1 MKTKID
7 APHSTKYL
15 SLRNEI
21 FNPKP
26 YSTLNIQWQQAYRSI
41 ADLNLLE
48 LITVFVSAVYLIT
61 CAALS
66 CLAAAGLV
74 AVVRPG
80 RQQQGGRSS
89 ARAQTQSNCGCHG
102 LRSSA
107 RQRRCEHQPAGTGQP
122 QPELTSSTVSD
133 TQYQCGGAGG
143 GGQLVQC
150 AVEAVV
156 MLWGLRLQLCV
167 VWRWRGRAAARPAA
181 PLSSASLAAAGRRWA
196 AGLRSCGNCER
207 RLGLGWPQ
215 HWRGHTG
222 NWDLARAADHHPAR
236 TLHIAPFG
244 AAGGDKCQISGK
256 NWGAMTRMLAILTLS
271 EWQFKHW
278 KEYPAISKR
287 FESLSA
293 LNASMLSYTL
303 SGDILEKPF

>member
-1 MKTKID
+1 M
-7 APHSTKYL
+7 
-15 SLRNEI
+15 
-21 FNPKP
+21 
-26 YSTLNIQWQQAYRSI
+26 
-41 ADLNLLE
+41 NLLE

-80 RQQQGGRSS
+80 QQQQGGRSS

-156 MLWGLRLQLCV
+156 ML
-167 VWRWRGRAAARPAA
+167 
-181 PLSSASLAAAGRRWA
+181 
-196 AGLRSCGNCER
+196 
-207 RLGLGWPQ
+207 
-215 HWRGHTG
+215 
-222 NWDLARAADHHPAR
+222 
-236 TLHIAPFG
+236 
-244 AAGGDKCQISGK
+244 
-256 NWGAMTRMLAILTLS
+256 
-271 EWQFKHW
+271 
-278 KEYPAISKR
+278 
-287 FESLSA
+287 
-293 LNASMLSYTL
+293 
-303 SGDILEKPF
+303 